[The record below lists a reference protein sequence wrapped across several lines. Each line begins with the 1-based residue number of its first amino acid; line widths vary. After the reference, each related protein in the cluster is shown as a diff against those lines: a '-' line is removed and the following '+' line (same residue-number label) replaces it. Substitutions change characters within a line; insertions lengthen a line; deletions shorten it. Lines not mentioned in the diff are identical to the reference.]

1 MARTRKAVALAYGV
15 GDPAPRIVAAG
26 RGELAERLLRIA
38 EESGVFILE
47 EAPLAEL
54 LEPLGVGAYVP
65 ETCWETVARVLAFVM
80 KIEEGR

>member
-1 MARTRKAVALAYGV
+1 MARTRRAVALAYGE

-26 RGELAERLLRIA
+26 RGERAERILQLA

-65 ETCWETVARVLAFVM
+65 ESCWEAVARVLAFVI
-80 KIEEGR
+80 KIEEGT